1 MNVTILC
8 DSKFGNT
15 MQLAQSM
22 GAALSEA
29 HTVALRTAE
38 EGIGE
43 AAGVDVLLVGGP
55 THAHGASEPLKEA
68 LSAIPSAALKG
79 VQVATFDTR
88 FQMARLLTG
97 SAASSVIKALK
108 RAGAAVVAPP
118 ESFFV
123 TRESPPVLLPGEI
136 DRAKAWARAVVG

>member
-22 GAALSEA
+22 RAALSETHA
-29 HTVALRTAE
+29 VALRSAQ

-43 AAGVDVLLVGGP
+43 PADVDVLLVGGP

-68 LSAIPSAALKG
+68 VSAIPSASLRG
-79 VQVATFDTR
+79 VRIATFDTR
-88 FQMARLLTG
+88 FQMARFLTG
-97 SAASSVIKALK
+97 SAAGSVVKALT
-108 RAGAAVVAPP
+108 RAGGAMVAAP

-123 TRESPPVLLPGEI
+123 TREDPPVLLPGEI